1 MDFELAVWREDLVP
15 SLAESAADVRVPQY
29 LRDSFPH
36 PYTAEDARAF
46 ISFAKGEGEKGDLY
60 RAVVAEG
67 KAVGGITVTRGQ
79 DVYRRSAEIGY
90 WLTPAYWGRGIMT
103 EAVRQICLLA
113 YKELDLIRIT
123 GLVYEPN
130 IPSRK
135 VLEKN
140 GFVLE
145 GVMKKAVTKG
155 DKVYDLCIYG
165 KCIGE

>member
-67 KAVGGITVTRGQ
+67 KAVGGIAVTRGQ

-103 EAVRQICLLA
+103 RAVREIC
-113 YKELDLIRIT
+113 KEVFETTDIVRIFA
-123 GLVYEPN
+123 EPFSVN
-130 IPSRK
+130 AASCR

-140 GFVLE
+140 GFAKE
-145 GVMKKAVTKG
+145 GIKRKSVFKNGAFY
-155 DKVYDLCIYG
+155 DSIVYARI
-165 KCIGE
+165 KE